1 MSYTHRQFRN
11 QLPPAVPTLPIQGT
25 PPSVNWVGPSGKKLG
40 YTPSR
45 GEIDSGSARLY
56 NPQGLNRSPPA
67 PQVGDILGAGATAL
81 GSASLVAPALA
92 PVAAGLGVGYGL
104 YKIGE
109 GLKLW

>member
-1 MSYTHRQFRN
+1 
-11 QLPPAVPTLPIQGT
+11 
-25 PPSVNWVGPSGKKLG
+25 
-40 YTPSR
+40 
-45 GEIDSGSARLY
+45 
-56 NPQGLNRSPPA
+56 
-67 PQVGDILGAGATAL
+67 LGAGATAL